1 MKRNRHL
8 YINGQEVYLDDDE
21 TIPLTKQVNNI
32 AELKDRQCDFTQNF
46 KIPAT
51 RANRLIF
58 EHANLLSSQ
67 TFVPYVKNSC
77 TYVEEGIELI
87 SDGYIIMLN
96 FENGYFNCAAYSGN
110 ADFFKLIDKLKLSN
124 LNLSDL
130 NMIFDSGIFVNPN
143 TDCKWLIFEPAK
155 EGDGLATQNASIFNF
170 RPFIKN
176 LRIFKQIIQDQGWS
190 LTGDFDKIEGWQICP
205 SLNADLSNYIAEMR
219 INNQM
224 QNYAECIFGNT
235 TITTD
240 NKNSI
245 IVRNTKYIFQLLRA
259 GKYRFTITGRF
270 LMQNATRMVVRGT
283 NGIDIFE
290 VGSNTNNGVIQDF
303 ELIYEYNNTLAGSIM
318 QFAAITEGGSSLFY
332 SFGVK
337 LQLIES
343 TVAYND
349 TIAPASILPDLEQ
362 SKFLK
367 SISNMFGLVF
377 SVDSRKK
384 EIFVWQFDRLL
395 KNIPIAKN
403 WSKYLDQTS
412 DVLSYR
418 IGEYAQSNVMKYK
431 ELESVPKGYGDGY
444 LFVNNETIDNSK
456 DLFTLDFS
464 ACNDILFKNKIIA
477 YIPVCEKSDGQYK
490 NNDSKDARVV
500 LDKFVTGASVTFKSG
515 DQLQVTTTLT
525 EYYAAYFADTS
536 IGKSLAFGYSL
547 IPNNYRLL
555 TQVLNNSKKLDVKM
569 VIPSIEVQNLDH
581 SIPIYID
588 KYQSYFYINKVTGWQ
603 KNKKC
608 SVELIKIA

>member
-51 RANRLIF
+51 RSNRRIF

-96 FENGYFNCAAYSGN
+96 SENGYFNCAAYSGN

-170 RPFIKN
+170 RPFVKN

-190 LTGDFDKIEGWQICP
+190 LTGDFDKIEGWHICP
-205 SLNADLSNYIAEMR
+205 SLNADLSSYIAEMR

-224 QNYAECIFGNT
+224 QNYAAHGYFNT
-235 TITTD
+235 TIISD
-240 NKNSI
+240 NRGLITQTS
-245 IVRNTKYIFQLLRA
+245 VRGFQLIRQ

-283 NGIDIFE
+283 NSAGTFE
-290 VGSNTNNGVIQDF
+290 VGSNTNNAITQDF
-303 ELIYEYNNTLAGSIM
+303 ELVYEYTHNSGSDTMVFDALI
-318 QFAAITEGGSSLFY
+318 EGGAGVFY
-332 SFGVK
+332 SFSTK

-349 TIAPASILPDLEQ
+349 TISPASILPELEQ

-367 SISNMFGLVF
+367 SIANMFGLVF

-384 EIFVWQFDRLL
+384 EVFVWQFDRLL

-403 WSKYLDQTS
+403 WSKYLDQIS

-431 ELESVPKGYGDGY
+431 ELESVPKGYGDGN
-444 LFVNNETIDNSK
+444 LFVNNETVDNSK

-464 ACNDILFKNKIIA
+464 ACNDVLFKNKIIA

-515 DQLQVTTTLT
+515 DQLQGTTTLT

-581 SIPIYID
+581 SIPIYLD